1 MSDSVTK
8 FYENMSD
15 REIMNAKSGI
25 VGDGSTTY
33 VEDSLT
39 AIKRYPTTTTTN
51 FNVGETISDEDRKDA
66 YKILAY
72 YNEDAINMAKK
83 LLDESKNL
91 V

>member
-15 REIMNAKSGI
+15 REIMNAKSGFI
-25 VGDGSTTY
+25 PQT
-33 VEDSLT
+33 
-39 AIKRYPTTTTTN
+39 
-51 FNVGETISDEDRKDA
+51 GEEIEFVKTISEEDRKDA

>member
-1 MSDSVTK
+1 MSDTVTK
-8 FYENMSD
+8 YFETMSD

-25 VGDGSTTY
+25 N
-33 VEDSLT
+33 
-39 AIKRYPTTTTTN
+39 ATTN
-51 FNVGETISDEDRKDA
+51 PTLVSTISEEDRKDA

>member
-15 REIMNAKSGI
+15 REIMNAKQGLLPQ
-25 VGDGSTTY
+25 T
-33 VEDSLT
+33 
-39 AIKRYPTTTTTN
+39 
-51 FNVGETISDEDRKDA
+51 GETVEFVKSISEEDRKDA